1 VQGQGH
7 VHIAIDKPSNLLDM
21 YCSSPV
27 RISMQ
32 NLKPGIHK
40 LIALPAQNDHAEIEN
55 NAASVSID
63 YEPAQPLPAI
73 ADATFPGPPSIK
85 ITNLKAGQVISGAF
99 DVQVQI
105 TNFNLSC
112 DLEGKPDVAGYGH
125 WHLNLDTATGPMMGM
140 GTMLRMGC
148 INGVP
153 TTDIHATTAGLKS
166 GETHS
171 VIALLVDN
179 NHAPLH
185 PLVADKVDVKI
196 G

>member
-1 VQGQGH
+1 
-7 VHIAIDKPSNLLDM
+7 
-21 YCSSPV
+21 
-27 RISMQ
+27 MQ
-32 NLKPGIHK
+32 NLAPGMHK
-40 LIALPAQNDHAEIEN
+40 LIALPAQNDHAEIED
-55 NAASVSID
+55 NATSVSFD
-63 YEPAQPLPAI
+63 YEPAHPLPTI

-85 ITNLKAGQVISGAF
+85 ITNLKPGQTISGAF

-105 TNFNLSC
+105 TNFNLNC
-112 DLEGKPDVAGYGH
+112 DLEAKPDVAGYGH
-125 WHLNLDTATGPMMGM
+125 WHLNLDTAEGPMMGM

-148 INGVP
+148 LNGVP
-153 TTDIHATTAGLKS
+153 TTDIHTTTAGLKA
-166 GETHS
+166 GETHT